1 MKIDLYL
8 IRHGKTE
15 YNEEKRYAGCK
26 TDCSISEAGRKEVE
40 ENKENGRYPTEPY
53 MIFRSPM
60 KRAEE
65 TAEII
70 YPGEEKTVI
79 EDIRE
84 IDFGTFEGKNYD
96 ELKSILNLFILRRMK
111 KDVLQE
117 LPQKSE
123 QIIYCDME
131 QKQRKLYTGINL
143 AVKKAIMSLK
153 AFAAPVVLKGLT
165 LLRECCCHPLLLN
178 DETNVDK
185 VSESCKLDALE
196 LLVDNLVGSG
206 HKILIF
212 SFFNSPLIG

>member
-96 ELKSILNLFILRRMK
+96 ELNGGELYQKWIDSGGKMPFPEGESIEDYTKR
-111 KDVLQE
+111 VL
-117 LPQKSE
+117 K
-123 QIIYCDME
+123 
-131 QKQRKLYTGINL
+131 GIE
-143 AVKKAIMSLK
+143 AVKKAVAEKAAKDGLSDSEEPVPVAVVCHGGTIMVMKYCIYGGDYFNYLAENGECVKISL
-153 AFAAPVVLKGLT
+153 
-165 LLRECCCHPLLLN
+165 
-178 DETNVDK
+178 
-185 VSESCKLDALE
+185 
-196 LLVDNLVGSG
+196 
-206 HKILIF
+206 
-212 SFFNSPLIG
+212 